1 MSASPRYVFH
11 HLRTNNPDH
20 MTPLRTAHIAALLL
34 LTFTVQAQTAADPT
48 AQEPPYI
55 EVTGRSEMKVV
66 PDQIHIAIE
75 LKERGSGDKK
85 VTVEKQELDLK
96 QTVQGLGIDAANL
109 TLSDAIAD
117 YVPKKFR
124 KDDVV
129 ETKTYELKVADAEM
143 VRKVFREL
151 DRLEIENAR
160 IDRVSHSKEIEFRKE
175 QRIKAIQAA
184 KEKADYLLGAID
196 EKAGSALIIIEE
208 VPETS
213 QGREWRQA
221 RGQLIQG
228 SQSLFG
234 LVGTSEYEAMGV
246 TFSRITISAGVYVK
260 FRIVP
265 R

>member
-1 MSASPRYVFH
+1 
-11 HLRTNNPDH
+11 
-20 MTPLRTAHIAALLL
+20 
-34 LTFTVQAQTAADPT
+34 VQAQTAADPT
-48 AQEPPYI
+48 AQEPPCI

-96 QTVQGLGIDAANL
+96 QTVQGLGIDGANL

-143 VRKVFREL
+143 VRKVFKEL
-151 DRLEIENAR
+151 DRLEIENAH
-160 IDRVSHSKEIEFRKE
+160 IDRVSHSKEIEFRRE

-184 KEKADYLLGAID
+184 KEKADYLPGAIN
-196 EKAGSALIIIEE
+196 ERTGAALVVKEEITFVPSPRGNTNREFGYHALVSARSGSD
-208 VPETS
+208 
-213 QGREWRQA
+213 
-221 RGQLIQG
+221 
-228 SQSLFG
+228 
-234 LVGTSEYEAMGV
+234 YEDLGV
-246 TFSRITISAGVYVK
+246 SFSKITISASVYVK
-260 FRIVP
+260 FGIAP

>member
-1 MSASPRYVFH
+1 MTT
-11 HLRTNNPDH
+11 LR
-20 MTPLRTAHIAALLL
+20 LLL
-34 LTFTVQAQTAADPT
+34 LMPLLSTVELIAQSR
-48 AQEPPYI
+48 QEPVEERPYI

-75 LKERGSGDKK
+75 LKERGSGSNK
-85 VTVEKQELDLK
+85 VTVEKQELELK
-96 QTVQGLGIDAANL
+96 EAVKSLGIDAANL

-143 VRKVFREL
+143 VRKVFKEL

-184 KEKADYLLGAID
+184 KEKADYMLTAIGERTGA
-196 EKAGSALIIIEE
+196 ALIVREEIEE
-208 VPETS
+208 AGYRNV
-213 QGREWRQA
+213 QLRAQA
-221 RGQLIQG
+221 FSNTRMQESFGG
-228 SQSLFG
+228 SD
-234 LVGTSEYEAMGV
+234 YEPMGIA
-246 TFSRITISAGVYVK
+246 FSRITISAAVYVK
-260 FRIVP
+260 FGVAP

>member
-1 MSASPRYVFH
+1 MIE
-11 HLRTNNPDH
+11 LR
-20 MTPLRTAHIAALLL
+20 LLL
-34 LTFTVQAQTAADPT
+34 LMPLFSTVELIAQSL
-48 AQEPPYI
+48 QEPVEERPYI

-75 LKERGSGDKK
+75 LKERGNGDKK
-85 VTVEKQELDLK
+85 ITVEKQELDLK
-96 QTVQGLGIDAANL
+96 EAVKSLGIDTANL

-143 VRKVFREL
+143 VRKVFKEL

-184 KEKADYLLGAID
+184 KEKADYLLGAIG
-196 EKAGSALIIIEE
+196 EKAGSALVVLEE
-208 VPETS
+208 VPDIV
-213 QGREWRQA
+213 QGRERRQA
-221 RGQLIQG
+221 RGQMIQG

-234 LVGTSEYEAMGV
+234 LVGTSDYEAMGV

-260 FRIVP
+260 FGIAP

>member
-1 MSASPRYVFH
+1 MKNAF
-11 HLRTNNPDH
+11 LT
-20 MTPLRTAHIAALLL
+20 TALSLMFIPAAH
-34 LTFTVQAQTAADPT
+34 AQTRYERSESD
-48 AQEPPYI
+48 EPSPFI
-55 EVTGRSEMKVV
+55 EVTGRSEMKGVAE
-66 PDQIHIAIE
+66 PIHIAIE
-75 LKERGSGDKK
+75 GKNGGNGDKK
-85 VTVEKQELDLK
+85 ITVEKQELDLK
-96 QTVQGLGIDAANL
+96 EAVKSLSIDAANL

-117 YVPKKFR
+117 YMPKKFR

-143 VRKVFREL
+143 VRKVFKEL

-184 KEKADYLLGAID
+184 KEKADYLLGAIG
-196 EKAGSALIIIEE
+196 EKAGFALVVLEE
-208 VPETS
+208 VPDVV
-213 QGREWRQA
+213 QGRERRQA
-221 RGQLIQG
+221 RGQMIQG

-234 LVGTSEYEAMGV
+234 LVGTSDYEAMGV

-260 FRIVP
+260 FGIAP

>member
-1 MSASPRYVFH
+1 MSSAVH
-11 HLRTNNPDH
+11 
-20 MTPLRTAHIAALLL
+20 AQV
-34 LTFTVQAQTAADPT
+34 VQNGPI
-48 AQEPPYI
+48 QEPPYI
-55 EVTGRSEMKVV
+55 EVTGRSEMKVI

-85 VTVEKQELDLK
+85 VTVEKQELELK
-96 QTVQGLGIDAANL
+96 QAVEGLGIDAANL
-109 TLSDAIAD
+109 MLSDAIAD

-143 VRKVFREL
+143 VRKVFKEL

-184 KEKADYLLGAID
+184 QEKADYLLTAIGEKTGA
-196 EKAGSALIIIEE
+196 ALI
-208 VPETS
+208 V
-213 QGREWRQA
+213 REDSEIRAVNNAQVRQ
-221 RGQLIQG
+221 QLFDFEN
-228 SQSLFG
+228 QSRLG
-234 LVGTSEYEAMGV
+234 YDGAYEPMGV
-246 TFSRITISAGVYVK
+246 SFSRITISAVVYVK
-260 FRIVP
+260 FAIAP